1 MYWPNGVPRVYAV
14 NGPGIQLPNAQDD
27 AENDAGRSQD
37 GREQTSLPEQSGGR
51 IESGMGSGGS
61 WADEPVTGLCVSRSG
76 HLFATMTK
84 SSVAI
89 WQTRPT
95 AVVAAV
101 KRSETSLEN
110 YGPNVALLL
119 RPDSAIVV
127 VQTFH
132 GYLITYSIAT
142 DANSHVYQQR
152 YSQSHPRR
160 QHLGRHF
167 VTEETNAIR
176 EVSFRFRVA
185 IKVDAGISKA
195 LALDNELMVA
205 TVKPAAIQSI
215 RWTPDNTGNQ
225 TRTELLSR
233 IPFISKKSTIVDMVY
248 DRAMNLFLWITS
260 DGQTYAVQRLRGE
273 AEQSN
278 ESNSQFRG
286 HRFHTPENDGQRA
299 IHAAV
304 NARFSLLAVACANG
318 EVYVY
323 VAKDYMGNIPLSH
336 KLELP
341 ASPTSMGPVSFMSYS
356 PDGYCLFAGYKYGWT
371 TWSVFGKPGGT
382 SFTTDRELAMKNG
395 EAWLTGVSMGSW
407 IGGGSYIILTAPED
421 RHVWLLETARSSLT
435 GCFSSVNMARALLQT
450 GTEIILYRG
459 HDLPDLTT
467 ISGKDYLWHHAQYPP
482 AYLHAQW
489 PIRSCIVSQDG
500 RYVAIAGRRGLA
512 HYSVQ
517 SGRWKTFD
525 DPKTEDSFAVQGGM
539 CWYGHILIAAV
550 ECDNS
555 YELRL
560 YSRELSLSSSSVLYT
575 ETLPAPAVFI
585 GPSGE
590 DSLLVYTYDNILYHY
605 VINATQTRI
614 SLVQVGQIAFH
625 GIVRAPTRVRAI
637 SWVLPD
643 SQLRD
648 GDPSQDVSVA
658 SVLFLVDGKLVLLQP
673 SVSEGGLKYDMRIVA
688 HDVEYYVLMRD
699 QLAFNFAPPS
709 DEPTTPAVG
718 TPTTASQSDIS
729 LRDSLWIF
737 CGKDLLVWSD
747 VQDVLRPVRD
757 SPNETVKPLPIPVD
771 FYPLSILLNK
781 GVVLGAEPEMTQRRD
796 VTFSLLRFAIR
807 TQLFLPYLL
816 QHNLSQ
822 LDTPAAL
829 SLCHHYSHLSYF
841 PHALEILLHHVLD
854 DEVDNQDREAQQ
866 EDAISRQLLPTVLSF
881 LQSAIPTDIYLE
893 ILVQCT
899 RKTELRSWRT
909 LFAHLPPP
917 KTLFEQALKLNS
929 LKTAG
934 GYLLVLQAFDEKEGG
949 GPDEGIEDSV
959 VRLLRLASQKGD
971 WELCGELARFLI
983 ALDGSGQTLQRAVV
997 KVGLRKGNQLPPNA
1011 LNGTRAS
1018 DRTGPLSKTLQ
1029 GLALAV
1035 PGQDPASLSP
1045 NIVSSRRH
1053 WRKRS
1058 SGLSPRSTSA
1068 SLSPSTPSPSKTD
1081 PTGEDGISPGEKLPS
1096 FLPSPS
1102 SNT

>member
-14 NGPGIQLPNAQDD
+14 NGPGIQLPEVDDNA
-27 AENDAGRSQD
+27 ESDAGSS
-37 GREQTSLPEQSGGR
+37 REGGEQGSR
-51 IESGMGSGGS
+51 AEHSRAAESGIRSGAC
-61 WADEPVTGLCVSRSG
+61 WADEPITGLCVSRSG

-84 SSVAI
+84 SSIAI

-101 KRSETSLEN
+101 KRSDISLEK
-110 YGPNVALLL
+110 YGPNAALLL

-127 VQTFH
+127 VQTLH

-152 YSQSHPRR
+152 FPFHSNPRR
-160 QHLGRHF
+160 QHSSRHF

-205 TVKPAAIQSI
+205 TVKPAAIQLI
-215 RWTPDNTGNQ
+215 RWTPDDSGHQ
-225 TRTELLSR
+225 TSTELLSR

-260 DGQTYAVQRLRGE
+260 DGQTYAVQRLRDD
-273 AEQSN
+273 AEYSA
-278 ESNSQFRG
+278 ESKSQFRG

-299 IHAAV
+299 LHVAV
-304 NARFSLLAVACANG
+304 NARFSLLAVACANR

-341 ASPTSMGPVSFMSYS
+341 ASSASMGPGSFMSYS
-356 PDGYCLFAGYKYGWT
+356 PDGYCLFAGYEYGWT

-382 SFTTDRELAMKNG
+382 SFTTDRELATKNG

-407 IGGGSYIILTAPED
+407 IGGGSYIILTAPD
-421 RHVWLLETARSSLT
+421 DSHIWVLETARSALT
-435 GCFSSVNMARALLQT
+435 GCFSSANMARALLQT

-525 DPKTEDSFAVQGGM
+525 DPKAEDSFAVQGGL

-673 SVSEGGLKYDMRIVA
+673 SVSEAGDLKYDMRIVA
-688 HDVEYYVLMRD
+688 HDVEYYILMRD
-699 QLAFNFAPPS
+699 QLSFNFAPPS

-718 TPTTASQSDIS
+718 TPVSASQTDIS

-747 VQDVLRPVRD
+747 VQDVLRPVRG

-781 GVVLGAEPEMTQRRD
+781 GVVLGAEPEMIQRRD

-822 LDTPAAL
+822 LDTPSAL

-854 DEVDNQDREAQQ
+854 DEVDNQDRKAQ
-866 EDAISRQLLPTVLSF
+866 EDGTSHQLLPTVLSF
-881 LQSAIPTDIYLE
+881 LQSAIPTDVYLE

-917 KTLFEQALKLNS
+917 KELFEQALRLNS

-934 GYLLVLQAFDEKEGG
+934 GYLLVLQAFDEKEDGG
-949 GPDEGIEDSV
+949 ADEGIEDSV

-983 ALDGSGQTLQRAVV
+983 ALDESGEMLQRAVV
-997 KVGLRKGNQLPPNA
+997 KVGLRRGNQPSPNA
-1011 LNGTRAS
+1011 LGINRTGNGTVS
-1018 DRTGPLSKTLQ
+1018 SSGTL
-1029 GLALAV
+1029 GLALTL
-1035 PGQDPASLSP
+1035 PEQDPTSLSP
-1045 NIVSSRRH
+1045 NIIGSRRH
-1053 WRKRS
+1053 SRRNGVLTPS
-1058 SGLSPRSTSA
+1058 IPPSTSA
-1068 SLSPSTPSPSKTD
+1068 TLSPSIPQQSKTD
-1081 PTGEDGISPGEKLPS
+1081 PANADGDRSGDSLAS
-1096 FLPSPS
+1096 
-1102 SNT
+1102 

>member
-14 NGPGIQLPNAQDD
+14 NGPGIQLPEVDDNAQS
-27 AENDAGRSQD
+27 DAGSSREGGDQGSRAERS
-37 GREQTSLPEQSGGR
+37 RTAA
-51 IESGMGSGGS
+51 ESGLGSGAC
-61 WADEPVTGLCVSRSG
+61 WVDEPITGLCVSRSG

-84 SSVAI
+84 SSIAI

-101 KRSETSLEN
+101 KRSDISLEK
-110 YGPNVALLL
+110 YGPNAALLL

-127 VQTFH
+127 VQTLH

-152 YSQSHPRR
+152 FPFHSNPRR
-160 QHLGRHF
+160 QHSGRHF
-167 VTEETNAIR
+167 VTEETTAIL

-205 TVKPAAIQSI
+205 TVKPAAIQLI
-215 RWTPDNTGNQ
+215 RWTPDDTGHQ
-225 TRTELLSR
+225 TSTELLSR

-248 DRAMNLFLWITS
+248 DRAMNIFLWITS
-260 DGQTYAVQRLRGE
+260 DGQTYAVQRLRDD
-273 AEQSN
+273 AEHSS
-278 ESNSQFRG
+278 ESKSQFRG
-286 HRFHTPENDGQRA
+286 HRFHTPENDGQKA
-299 IHAAV
+299 LHVAV
-304 NARFSLLAVACANG
+304 NARFSLLAVACANR

-341 ASPTSMGPVSFMSYS
+341 ASPASMGPGSFMSYS

-382 SFTTDRELAMKNG
+382 SFATDRDLATKNG

-421 RHVWLLETARSSLT
+421 SHIWVLETARSALT
-435 GCFSSVNMARALLQT
+435 GCFSSANMARALLQT

-525 DPKTEDSFAVQGGM
+525 DPKAENSFAVQGGL

-673 SVSEGGLKYDMRIVA
+673 SVSEAGDLKYDMRIVA
-688 HDVEYYVLMRD
+688 HDVEYYILMRD
-699 QLAFNFAPPS
+699 QLSFNFAPPS

-718 TPTTASQSDIS
+718 TAVSASQTNIS

-747 VQDVLRPVRD
+747 VLDVLRPVRG
-757 SPNETVKPLPIPVD
+757 SQNETVKPLPIPVD

-781 GVVLGAEPEMTQRRD
+781 GVVLGAEPEMIQRRD

-822 LDTPAAL
+822 LDTPSAL

-854 DEVDNQDREAQQ
+854 DEVDNQERQAQQ
-866 EDAISRQLLPTVLSF
+866 DGTASHQLLPTVLSF
-881 LQSAIPTDIYLE
+881 LQSAIPTDVYLE

-917 KTLFEQALKLNS
+917 KELFEQALRLNS

-934 GYLLVLQAFDEKEGG
+934 GYLLVLQAFDEKEDGG
-949 GPDEGIEDSV
+949 ADKGIEDSV

-971 WELCGELARFLI
+971 WELCGELARFVI
-983 ALDGSGQTLQRAVV
+983 ALDDSGEMLQRAVV
-997 KVGLRKGNQLPPNA
+997 KVGLRRGDQPSPNP
-1011 LNGTRAS
+1011 LGVNRTGNGTVS
-1018 DRTGPLSKTLQ
+1018 SSGTL
-1029 GLALAV
+1029 GLALTL
-1035 PGQDPASLSP
+1035 PEQDPASLSP
-1045 NIVSSRRH
+1045 NSIGSRRH
-1053 WRKRS
+1053 SRRNGVLTPS
-1058 SGLSPRSTSA
+1058 IPPSTSA
-1068 SLSPSTPSPSKTD
+1068 TLSPSISQQSKTD
-1081 PTGEDGISPGEKLPS
+1081 PADEDRDHSTDNLAS
-1096 FLPSPS
+1096 
-1102 SNT
+1102 

>member
-14 NGPGIQLPNAQDD
+14 NGPGIQLSEVHDD
-27 AENDAGRSQD
+27 AEGHNCRRQEDGEEDIQTEHTRERSK
-37 GREQTSLPEQSGGR
+37 SGIKRG
-51 IESGMGSGGS
+51 ET
-61 WADEPVTGLCVSRSG
+61 WPNEPITGLCVSRSG
-76 HLFATMTK
+76 HLFATMTET
-84 SSVAI
+84 SIAI

-101 KRSETSLEN
+101 KRSEISLKN
-110 YGPNVALLL
+110 YGRNVTLLL

-127 VQTFH
+127 VQTLH

-152 YSQSHPRR
+152 FSSQSHPRR
-160 QHLGRHF
+160 QHFSRHF
-167 VTEETNAIR
+167 STGETDTIR
-176 EVSFRFRVA
+176 EVSIRFRVA

-195 LALDNELMVA
+195 LALDNELIVA

-215 RWTPDNTGNQ
+215 RWTPDSTGSQ
-225 TRTELLSR
+225 TNTELLSR

-248 DRAMNLFLWITS
+248 DRAMNIFLWITS
-260 DGQTYAVQRLRGE
+260 DGKTYAVQFVRDEADHSGE
-273 AEQSN
+273 PKSR
-278 ESNSQFRG
+278 FRG
-286 HRFHTPENDGQRA
+286 HRFHTPENDGHKA
-299 IHAAV
+299 LSVAV
-304 NARFSLLAVACANG
+304 NARFSLLAVSCANG

-341 ASPTSMGPVSFMSYS
+341 ASPTSMGPISFMSYS

-382 SFTTDRELAMKNG
+382 SFTSDRELATRNG
-395 EAWLTGVSMGSW
+395 ENWLTGVSMGSW
-407 IGGGSYIILTAPED
+407 VGGGSYIILTAPSD
-421 RHVWLLETARSSLT
+421 RHVWMLETARSSLT
-435 GCFSSVNMARALLQT
+435 GCFSSANLVRALLQT

-459 HDLPDLTT
+459 HDLPDFTT

-482 AYLHAQW
+482 TYLHAQW
-489 PIRSCIVSQDG
+489 PIRSCIASQDG

-517 SGRWKTFD
+517 SRRWKTFD

-539 CWYGHILIAAV
+539 CWYGHILIVAV

-560 YSRELSLSSSSVLYT
+560 YSRELSLNSSSVLYT
-575 ETLPAPAVFI
+575 EILPAPAVFI

-673 SVSEGGLKYDMRIVA
+673 SVSETGDLKYDMRIVA
-688 HDVEYYVLMRD
+688 HDAEYYILMRD
-699 QLAFNFAPPS
+699 QLSFNFAPPS
-709 DEPTTPAVG
+709 DEPAIPPVETPN
-718 TPTTASQSDIS
+718 TASLVDIS

-747 VQDVLRPVRD
+747 VQDVLRPVRG
-757 SPNETVKPLPIPVD
+757 SPNETAKPLPIPVD

-781 GVVLGAEPEMTQRRD
+781 GVVLGAEPEMIQRRD

-816 QHNLSQ
+816 QHNLYQ
-822 LDTPAAL
+822 LDTSAAL

-841 PHALEILLHHVLD
+841 PHALEMLLHHVLD
-854 DEVDNQDREAQQ
+854 EEVDNQDRETQHN
-866 EDAISRQLLPTVLSF
+866 DTPNHQLLPTVLSF
-881 LQSAIPTDIYLE
+881 LQSAIRTDIYLE

-899 RKTELRSWRT
+899 RKTEFRSWRT
-909 LFAHLPPP
+909 LFAHLPHP
-917 KTLFEQALKLNS
+917 KELFEQALKLNS

-934 GYLLVLQAFDEKEGG
+934 GYLLVLQSFDEQE
-949 GPDEGIEDSV
+949 DEAADDKIEDSV
-959 VRLLRLASQKGD
+959 VRLLRLASQRGD

-983 ALDGSGQTLQRAVV
+983 ALDRSGQMLERAIVR
-997 KVGLRKGNQLPPNA
+997 VGLRNRNHRSSPSP
-1011 LNGTRAS
+1011 LNGNTNS
-1018 DRTGPLSKTLQ
+1018 GPSGTLR
-1029 GLALAV
+1029 GLALTL
-1035 PGQDPASLSP
+1035 PEQSPTSLSP
-1045 NIVSSRRH
+1045 NIIESQRVRR
-1053 WRKRS
+1053 KNNAV
-1058 SGLSPRSTSA
+1058 LSPSRTPNTLSPLTLSPSKADNTDDDGSSA
-1068 SLSPSTPSPSKTD
+1068 GEDFTSLSPSPK
-1081 PTGEDGISPGEKLPS
+1081 G
-1096 FLPSPS
+1096 
-1102 SNT
+1102 NT

>member
-14 NGPGIQLPNAQDD
+14 NGPGIQLPEVHDD
-27 AENDAGRSQD
+27 AQSHDDGLQEDDEQVGFATRTERRAELGVNANDTEA
-37 GREQTSLPEQSGGR
+37 
-51 IESGMGSGGS
+51 
-61 WADEPVTGLCVSRSG
+61 WANEPIIGLCVSRSG
-76 HLFATMTK
+76 HLFTTMTQT
-84 SSVAI
+84 SIAV

-101 KRSETSLEN
+101 KRSQISLKN

-119 RPDSAIVV
+119 RPDSPIVV
-127 VQTFH
+127 VQTQL

-142 DANSHVYQQR
+142 DPNSKVYQQR
-152 YSQSHPRR
+152 FSHSNPRR
-160 QHLGRHF
+160 QHHGRHF
-167 VTEETNAIR
+167 VAEETSGIR
-176 EVSFRFRVA
+176 EASFRFRLT

-205 TVKPAAIQSI
+205 TVKPAAIQLI
-215 RWTPDNTGNQ
+215 RWTPPASGSQ
-225 TRTELLSR
+225 TVTETLGG
-233 IPFISKKSTIVDMVY
+233 IPFISHKSNIVEMIY

-260 DGQTYAVQRLRGE
+260 DGQTYAVQRVRE
-273 AEQSN
+273 EERVPSQSR
-278 ESNSQFRG
+278 FRG
-286 HRFHTPENDGQRA
+286 HRFHTPENEGQKA
-299 IHAAV
+299 VHVAV
-304 NARFSLLAVACANG
+304 NARFSLLAVSCANG

-336 KLELP
+336 KLDLP
-341 ASPTSMGPVSFMSYS
+341 ASAATMGPVSFMSYS
-356 PDGYCLFAGYKYGWT
+356 PDGYCLFAGYKHGWT

-382 SFTTDRELAMKNG
+382 SFGADRELATKNG
-395 EAWLTGVSMGSW
+395 EAWLTGVSFGSW
-407 IGGGSYIILTAPED
+407 IGGGSYIILTAPDD
-421 RHVWLLETARSSLT
+421 RHVWMLETARSSLT
-435 GCFSSVNMARALLQT
+435 GCFSSANLARALLQT

-467 ISGKDYLWHHAQYPP
+467 ISGKDSLWHHAQYPP
-482 AYLHAQW
+482 AYLHSQW

-517 SGRWKTFD
+517 SGRWKTFE
-525 DPKTEDSFAVQGGM
+525 DPKVEDSFAVQGGM
-539 CWYGHILIAAV
+539 CWYGHILMAAV
-550 ECDNS
+550 ECDDAEQP

-560 YSRELSLSSSSVLYT
+560 YSRELSLSNSSVLYT
-575 ETLPAPAVFI
+575 EKIPAPAVFI

-625 GIVRAPTRVRAI
+625 GIVRAPTRIRAM
-637 SWVLPD
+637 SWILPD
-643 SQLRD
+643 NQLRD

-673 SVSEGGLKYDMRIVA
+673 SRTETDELKYDMRIVA
-688 HDVEYYVLMRD
+688 HDVEYYILMRD
-699 QLAFNFAPPS
+699 QLSFNFAPPS
-709 DEPTTPAVG
+709 DEPPA
-718 TPTTASQSDIS
+718 ASPAIGAPANGAQSDIS

-747 VQDVLRPVRD
+747 VQDILRPARGA
-757 SPNETVKPLPIPVD
+757 PNDTVKPLPIPVD

-816 QHNLSQ
+816 QHNLTQ

-854 DEVDNQDREAQQ
+854 EAVDNQDSSNIDDET
-866 EDAISRQLLPTVLSF
+866 SNHQLLPAVLSF
-881 LQSAIPTDIYLE
+881 LQAAIPTEMYLD

-917 KTLFEQALKLNS
+917 KELFEQALKLNS

-934 GYLLVLQAFDEKEGG
+934 GYLLVLQSFDDKE
-949 GPDEGIEDSV
+949 DEGADDRIEESV

-983 ALDGSGQTLQRAVV
+983 ALDGSGEMLKRAVV
-997 KVGLRKGNQLPPNA
+997 KVGLRKANHCSSSSTS
-1011 LNGTRAS
+1011 NGT
-1018 DRTGPLSKTLQ
+1018 GPSPAPLH
-1029 GLALAV
+1029 GLALTL
-1035 PGQDPASLSP
+1035 PEQDPASLSP
-1045 NIVSSRRH
+1045 TIINHRAHRSRRNGVPLT
-1053 WRKRS
+1053 S
-1058 SGLSPRSTSA
+1058 PATTLSH
-1068 SLSPSTPSPSKTD
+1068 STPPPRPSKRDTTD
-1081 PTGEDGISPGEKLPS
+1081 DDG
-1096 FLPSPS
+1096 S
-1102 SNT
+1102 SVGDDFTSSTT

>member
-14 NGPGIQLPNAQDD
+14 NGPSVQLPEVDDNAESNAGSSLEGGEQGFRTEHSRT
-27 AENDAGRSQD
+27 AES
-37 GREQTSLPEQSGGR
+37 S
-51 IESGMGSGGS
+51 IGSGAC
-61 WADEPVTGLCVSRSG
+61 WADEPITGLCVSRSG

-84 SSVAI
+84 SSIAI

-101 KRSETSLEN
+101 KRSDISLEK
-110 YGPNVALLL
+110 YGPNAALLL

-127 VQTFH
+127 VQTLH

-152 YSQSHPRR
+152 FPFHSNTRR
-160 QHLGRHF
+160 QHSGRHF
-167 VTEETNAIR
+167 VTEEANAIR

-205 TVKPAAIQSI
+205 TVKPAAIQLI
-215 RWTPDNTGNQ
+215 RWTPDDSGHQ
-225 TRTELLSR
+225 TSTELLSR
-233 IPFISKKSTIVDMVY
+233 ISFISKKSTIVDMVY

-260 DGQTYAVQRLRGE
+260 DGQTYAVQRLRDD
-273 AEQSN
+273 AEHSA
-278 ESNSQFRG
+278 ESKSQFRG
-286 HRFHTPENDGQRA
+286 HTFHTPENDGQKA
-299 IHAAV
+299 IHVAV
-304 NARFSLLAVACANG
+304 NARFSLLAVACENR

-341 ASPTSMGPVSFMSYS
+341 ASPTFMGPGSFMSYS
-356 PDGYCLFAGYKYGWT
+356 PDGYCLFAGYRYGWT

-382 SFTTDRELAMKNG
+382 SFTTDRGLATKNG
-395 EAWLTGVSMGSW
+395 EAWLTGVSTGSW
-407 IGGGSYIILTAPED
+407 IGGGSYIILTAPGD
-421 RHVWLLETARSSLT
+421 SHIWVLETARSALT
-435 GCFSSVNMARALLQT
+435 GCFSSANMARALLQT

-517 SGRWKTFD
+517 SGIWKTFD
-525 DPKTEDSFAVQGGM
+525 DPKAEDSFAVQGGL

-555 YELRL
+555 YELQL
-560 YSRELSLSSSSVLYT
+560 YSRELSLSNSSVLYT
-575 ETLPAPAVFI
+575 ETLPSPVVFI

-605 VINATQTRI
+605 VINAAQTRI

-673 SVSEGGLKYDMRIVA
+673 SVSEAGDLKYDMRIVA
-688 HDVEYYVLMRD
+688 HDVEYYILMRD
-699 QLAFNFAPPS
+699 QLSFNFAPPS

-718 TPTTASQSDIS
+718 TSVSASQTDIS

-747 VQDVLRPVRD
+747 VHDVLRPARG
-757 SPNETVKPLPIPVD
+757 SPNETAKPLPIPVD

-781 GVVLGAEPEMTQRRD
+781 GVVLGAEPEMIQRRD

-822 LDTPAAL
+822 LDTPSAL

-854 DEVDNQDREAQQ
+854 EVDNQDHKTQQ
-866 EDAISRQLLPTVLSF
+866 DGTASHQLLPTVLSF
-881 LQSAIPTDIYLE
+881 LQSAIPTDTYLE

-917 KTLFEQALKLNS
+917 KELFEQALRLNS

-934 GYLLVLQAFDEKEGG
+934 GYLLVLQAFDEKEDGG
-949 GPDEGIEDSV
+949 ADEGIEDSV

-983 ALDGSGQTLQRAVV
+983 ALDDSGEMLQRAVV
-997 KVGLRKGNQLPPNA
+997 KVGLRRENQPSPNV
-1011 LNGTRAS
+1011 LGINGTGNGTVS
-1018 DRTGPLSKTLQ
+1018 SNGTL
-1029 GLALAV
+1029 GLALTLPEQELV
-1035 PGQDPASLSP
+1035 SLSP
-1045 NIVSSRRH
+1045 NSIGSRRH
-1053 WRKRS
+1053 SRRN
-1058 SGLSPRSTSA
+1058 GVL
-1068 SLSPSTPSPSKTD
+1068 TPSNP
-1081 PTGEDGISPGEKLPS
+1081 P
-1096 FLPSPS
+1096 
-1102 SNT
+1102 

>member
-14 NGPGIQLPNAQDD
+14 NGPGIQLPEVDDNAQS
-27 AENDAGRSQD
+27 DAGSSREGGDQGSRAERS
-37 GREQTSLPEQSGGR
+37 RTAA
-51 IESGMGSGGS
+51 ESGLGSGAC
-61 WADEPVTGLCVSRSG
+61 WVDEPITGLCVSRSG

-84 SSVAI
+84 SSIAI

-101 KRSETSLEN
+101 KRSDISLEK
-110 YGPNVALLL
+110 YGPNAALLL

-127 VQTFH
+127 VQTLH

-152 YSQSHPRR
+152 FPFHSNPRR
-160 QHLGRHF
+160 QHSGRHF
-167 VTEETNAIR
+167 VTEETTAIL

-205 TVKPAAIQSI
+205 TVKPAAIQLI
-215 RWTPDNTGNQ
+215 RWTPDDTGHQ
-225 TRTELLSR
+225 TSTELLSR

-248 DRAMNLFLWITS
+248 DRAMNIFLWITS
-260 DGQTYAVQRLRGE
+260 DGQTYAVQRLRDD
-273 AEQSN
+273 AEHSS
-278 ESNSQFRG
+278 ESKSQFRG
-286 HRFHTPENDGQRA
+286 HRFHTPENDGQKA
-299 IHAAV
+299 LHVAV
-304 NARFSLLAVACANG
+304 NARFSLLAVACANR

-341 ASPTSMGPVSFMSYS
+341 ASPASMGPGSFMSYS

-382 SFTTDRELAMKNG
+382 SFATDRDLATKNG

-421 RHVWLLETARSSLT
+421 SHIWVLETARSALT
-435 GCFSSVNMARALLQT
+435 GCFSSANMARALLQT

-525 DPKTEDSFAVQGGM
+525 DPKAEDSFAVQGGL

-555 YELRL
+555 YE
-560 YSRELSLSSSSVLYT
+560 
-575 ETLPAPAVFI
+575 
-585 GPSGE
+585 
-590 DSLLVYTYDNILYHY
+590 
-605 VINATQTRI
+605 
-614 SLVQVGQIAFH
+614 
-625 GIVRAPTRVRAI
+625 
-637 SWVLPD
+637 
-643 SQLRD
+643 
-648 GDPSQDVSVA
+648 DVSVA

-673 SVSEGGLKYDMRIVA
+673 SVSEAGDLKYDMRIVA
-688 HDVEYYVLMRD
+688 HDVEYYILMRD
-699 QLAFNFAPPS
+699 QLSFNFAPPS

-718 TPTTASQSDIS
+718 TAVSASQTNIS

-747 VQDVLRPVRD
+747 VLDVLRPVRG
-757 SPNETVKPLPIPVD
+757 SQNETVKPLPIPVD

-781 GVVLGAEPEMTQRRD
+781 GVVLGAEPEMIQRRD

-822 LDTPAAL
+822 LDTPSAL

-854 DEVDNQDREAQQ
+854 DEVDNQERQAQQ
-866 EDAISRQLLPTVLSF
+866 DGTASHQLLPTVLSF
-881 LQSAIPTDIYLE
+881 LQSAIPTDVYLE

-917 KTLFEQALKLNS
+917 KELFEQALRLNS

-934 GYLLVLQAFDEKEGG
+934 GYLLVLQAFDEKEDGG
-949 GPDEGIEDSV
+949 ADKGIEDSV

-971 WELCGELARFLI
+971 WELCGELARFVI
-983 ALDGSGQTLQRAVV
+983 ALDDSGEMLQRAVV
-997 KVGLRKGNQLPPNA
+997 KVGLRRGDQPSPNP
-1011 LNGTRAS
+1011 LGVN
-1018 DRTGPLSKTLQ
+1018 RTGNRTVSSSGTL
-1029 GLALAV
+1029 GLALTL
-1035 PGQDPASLSP
+1035 PEQDPASLSP
-1045 NIVSSRRH
+1045 NSIGSRRH
-1053 WRKRS
+1053 SRRNGVLTPS
-1058 SGLSPRSTSA
+1058 IPPSTSA
-1068 SLSPSTPSPSKTD
+1068 TLSPSISQQSKTD
-1081 PTGEDGISPGEKLPS
+1081 PADEDRDHSTDNLAS
-1096 FLPSPS
+1096 
-1102 SNT
+1102 